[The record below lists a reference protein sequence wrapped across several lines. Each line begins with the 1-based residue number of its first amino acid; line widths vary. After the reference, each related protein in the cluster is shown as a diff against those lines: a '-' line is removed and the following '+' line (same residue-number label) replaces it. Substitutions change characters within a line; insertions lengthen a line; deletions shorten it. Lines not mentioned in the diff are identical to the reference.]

1 MATTF
6 HLQIVTPD
14 KPVFDGMA
22 EKIIV
27 RTITGDACILAR
39 HIDYAAAL
47 GIGEARVT
55 DEEGNTRIAACNG
68 GLLSVSDNQVRVMAT
83 TFEWAEDIDVKRAEN
98 AMAESREA
106 IAKKDISQM
115 ELKMAEARLKRALVR
130 LSVASDKFI
139 FHYFLQKLTANILY
153 VKIDYTTE
161 RGVIVWLMKK
171 ICLKSVFQNSRKE
184 HIPKTSILSPNSFP
198 LRNRIFCVFR

>member
-1 MATTF
+1 MAETF

-22 EKIIV
+22 EKLIV
-27 RTITGDACILAR
+27 RTITGDVCILAR

-83 TFEWAEDIDVKRAEN
+83 TFEWADEIDTERARLSLN
-98 AMAESREA
+98 TSQEA
-106 IAKKDISQM
+106 LSKTDRSDANYAALEAK
-115 ELKMAEARLKRALVR
+115 LKRALVR
-130 LSVASDKFI
+130 VQI
-139 FHYFLQKLTANILY
+139 
-153 VKIDYTTE
+153 TE
-161 RGVIVWLMKK
+161 
-171 ICLKSVFQNSRKE
+171 
-184 HIPKTSILSPNSFP
+184 
-198 LRNRIFCVFR
+198 